1 MQQDDGREG
10 DLDGDQGED
19 GEEEIEDNY
28 QEGIAGIKPTSVN
41 AVPVNCKCLIRIL
54 FAAIVFKSGYPVDFT
69 EKRLNLRL
77 RYGFSLLLT
86 L

>member
-10 DLDGDQGED
+10 DLDADLGEG
-19 GEEEIEDNY
+19 GEEESEDDY

-41 AVPVNCKCLIRIL
+41 AVPVSCKSLIRIL
-54 FAAIVFKSGYPVDFT
+54 FAAIVYKVEYLAAIA

-77 RYGFSLLLT
+77 RYGFSILLT

>member
-28 QEGIAGIKPTSVN
+28 QEGIAGIKPT
-41 AVPVNCKCLIRIL
+41 
-54 FAAIVFKSGYPVDFT
+54 
-69 EKRLNLRL
+69 
-77 RYGFSLLLT
+77 
-86 L
+86 